1 MHNISLETQLI
12 SSPTGVLTIFVWRI
26 AAKSFSHMVL
36 PPTFRLLSHLFTLP
50 HRRFYTPATDYTSV
64 PAEKGLRPIPSVID
78 LPNMV
83 EYEVDGVG
91 LDAAA
96 AASSA
101 RRSYGATALTRM
113 KNRKGARLE
122 SDEKAVGRGPL
133 SMAGQEDGDDESDPA
148 GKDVKHYDADGEW
161 CASSYVVVVSPRIAA
176 RARARVPASSI
187 AEHRVGG

>member
-1 MHNISLETQLI
+1 M
-12 SSPTGVLTIFVWRI
+12 LTIFVWRI
-26 AAKSFSHMVL
+26 VAKSFCLSVL
-36 PPTFRLLSHLFTLP
+36 PPIFRFLSHLVTLP

-64 PAEKGLRPIPSVID
+64 PPANGLRPIPSVID

-133 SMAGQEDGDDESDPA
+133 SMAGQEVDDGDESDPA

-161 CASSYVVVVSPRIAA
+161 CASSCVVVVMSPRIAA
-176 RARARVPASSI
+176 RSRAR
-187 AEHRVGG
+187 RR